1 MNAQTSTKAAKPER
15 RWDIDW
21 LRVIVVVL
29 VLVPYHTYR
38 VFDTFETWYV
48 KNGQLST
55 ALDWFR
61 SFSDAVGMQLLFLL
75 AGAATWF
82 ALRRRS
88 GAQYAKERLL
98 RLLVPFIF
106 GVLVIVP
113 PQSYFGLRNHSDY
126 AEPFFQYYPRFFD
139 FKPEDPGGYFLG
151 GFTPAHLWFIIYLFI
166 FALVALPLF
175 LFLKRDSGR
184 WLTRQLAAFFTLPGT
199 ILLLAIPI
207 HVMDRLL
214 DIHPDPLYFVTFFI
228 YGYILMTEARFGE
241 AIDRHKTVALVL
253 GPGLLVFVMGLTGE
267 RPWPAGLPAWIEP
280 IVDVYYDTGF
290 AAWFTILA
298 LLGYGKKFLNSPP
311 KHPLSTQFLGY
322 FGEGSYPFYI
332 LHQTVIVTIAFYV
345 VQSAASVLVKY
356 ALIFVAA
363 YAATI
368 LIYDLLV
375 RRTNVTRFLFGMRP
389 LKKRPEEEK
398 RARLA

>member
-1 MNAQTSTKAAKPER
+1 MNDQASTKLVIPER

-48 KNGQLST
+48 KNDQLST

-88 GAQYAKERLL
+88 GAQYAKERFM

-106 GVLVIVP
+106 GLLVIVP

-126 AEPFFQYYPRFFD
+126 AEPFFQYYPHFFD
-139 FKPEDPGGYFLG
+139 FKPEDAAGYYLG
-151 GFTPAHLWFIIYLFI
+151 GFTPAHLWFISYLFV
-166 FALVALPLF
+166 FALVVLPLF

-184 WLTRQLAAFFTLPGT
+184 QLTHKLAAFFTLPGT
-199 ILLLAIPI
+199 IFLLAIPI

-214 DIHPDPLYFVTFFI
+214 DINPDPLYYVTFFI
-228 YGYILMTEARFGE
+228 YGYILMADASFEE
-241 AIDRHKTVALVL
+241 AIDRHKAVALIL
-253 GPGLLVFVMGLTGE
+253 GPGVLVFVMGLTGE
-267 RPWPAGLPAWIEP
+267 RPWPAGLPEWIEP

-298 LLGYGKKFLNSPP
+298 LLGYGKQFLNSPP
-311 KHPLSTQFLGY
+311 KHPLSAKFLGY

-332 LHQTVIVTIAFYV
+332 LHQTVIVAISFYV
-345 VQSAASVLVKY
+345 VQSDASVLGKY
-356 ALIFVAA
+356 VTIFVAA
-363 YAATI
+363 YTATI
-368 LIYDLLV
+368 LVYDLLV
-375 RRTNVTRFLFGMRP
+375 RRTNVTRFLFGMKP
-389 LKKRPEEEK
+389 LKKKPGEETSV
-398 RARLA
+398 RLA